1 MRTAVRAEF
10 GWVNNEDTRCGDW
23 KRSNDSG
30 RFKVGF
36 WRRPIISHCYL
47 MIIIWNVVIKIW
59 QGVGERVVVTG
70 FVVNDAIVVTALIG
84 TVIAFFV

>member
-1 MRTAVRAEF
+1 
-10 GWVNNEDTRCGDW
+10 
-23 KRSNDSG
+23 
-30 RFKVGF
+30 
-36 WRRPIISHCYL
+36 
-47 MIIIWNVVIKIW
+47 MIVIWNVVIKIW